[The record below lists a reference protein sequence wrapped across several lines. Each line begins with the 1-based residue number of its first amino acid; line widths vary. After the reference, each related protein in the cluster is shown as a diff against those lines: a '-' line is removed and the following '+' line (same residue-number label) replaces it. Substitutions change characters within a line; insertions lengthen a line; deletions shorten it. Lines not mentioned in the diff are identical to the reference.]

1 MPEKKTS
8 TSQTDQ
14 TREKRT
20 PSKRKR
26 EEEKENSMEIAK
38 IKVLEALLSR
48 LSDDKVTTSGGMS
61 WRSGYEAGFQAGF
74 QQGMALSQLPIQQVQ
89 PRPAFQSLYP
99 LQRAAPFFLS
109 TTYVHLS
116 ECTSWAADAW
126 ANNAKYKPRQYV
138 TIIGHHSS
146 FRN

>member
-1 MPEKKTS
+1 
-8 TSQTDQ
+8 
-14 TREKRT
+14 
-20 PSKRKR
+20 
-26 EEEKENSMEIAK
+26 MEIAK

-99 LQRAAPFFLS
+99 LQRAAPFSSPLPTFISPNVPHGQRMLGQTMPS
-109 TTYVHLS
+109 TSQDSTSQSLATIHPS
-116 ECTSWAADAW
+116 EIDW
-126 ANNAKYKPRQYV
+126 N
-138 TIIGHHSS
+138 
-146 FRN
+146 